1 MNKTLAALALVSAAA
16 IGCSSNSLGGSDPN
30 GNGDGGSGTDDGGSS
45 NGDGGTG
52 IDRDAACGDV
62 RAAATLTKAP
72 VDIIMV
78 VDNSG
83 SMTLEIQ
90 SVQTNINQNFATIL
104 ANSGLDYRVIM
115 VSRHGSASAAQSIC
129 INAPLAS
136 NASCAP
142 PPATPGNSAR
152 FYHYSTEIGSTD
164 SLSLILST
172 YNKADEFNLAPNGWQ
187 AWLRPNAYK
196 TFIEITDDNQGAAY
210 TAATFDTALLNLSAT
225 NFGTAAKRNY
235 LFHSI
240 VGVLENVPATKEYAP
255 TDPIVTTKCTS
266 AVNTGAVYQ
275 NLSRLTGGLRFPVCQ
290 TASYD
295 AVFKAVAAGVVT
307 GATLACDFDVPA
319 PPPGKQFVLKTAE
332 LAYTPGDGSAVQNFK
347 QVTDQTQCAPS
358 SFYISNNRVYLCP
371 AACTTVQTDTKAK
384 IELLLDCNSVVG

>member
-16 IGCSSNSLGGSDPN
+16 IGCSSNSLGGTDPN
-30 GNGDGGSGTDDGGSS
+30 GNGDGGGSGTDDGGGS
-45 NGDGGTG
+45 NSDGG
-52 IDRDAACGDV
+52 IDRDAACGEV

-72 VDIIMV
+72 VDVIMV

-83 SMTLEIQ
+83 SMTEEIVA
-90 SVQTNINQNFATIL
+90 VQGNINQSFAAIL
-104 ANSGLDYRVIM
+104 AASGLDYRVIM
-115 VSRHGSASAAQSIC
+115 ISRHGTANPGQSIC

-152 FYHYSTEIGSTD
+152 FYHYSTEIASTN
-164 SLSLILST
+164 SLALVLST
-172 YNKADEFNLAPNGWQ
+172 YNVADEFNLAPTGWQ
-187 AWLRPNAYK
+187 AWLRPNAFK
-196 TFIEITDDNQGAAY
+196 TFIEITDDNQGTAY
-210 TAATFDTALLNLSAT
+210 TAQSFDTALLARSAT

-240 VGVLENVPATKEYAP
+240 VGVRENVPATKEYAP
-255 TDPIVTTKCTS
+255 TDPIVTNACST

-290 TASYD
+290 TGSYD

-371 AACTTVQTDTKAK
+371 ASCTTVQTDSKAK
-384 IELLLDCNSVVG
+384 IELLLDCNAVVG